1 MKTTTINVNAR
12 EPINVLLVG
21 NNPVDLSI
29 IHNLLNNFRGQRYVT
44 ETAFDISGFFRR
56 LLKFTPNFILIDDNL
71 GNVAVK
77 NLVNKLSTDT
87 KTRDI
92 PITLLKNSNYEDSST
107 SGVMDFMLK
116 DNVSGESIY
125 KSLLNSRRLRKAQVS
140 LYKFY
145 KKGVRGQHWL

>member
-1 MKTTTINVNAR
+1 MKTTTLSARSR

-21 NNPVDLSI
+21 NNPVDLSA
-29 IHNLLNNFRGQRYVT
+29 IHNLLNNFRERRYIT

-56 LLKFTPNFILIDDNL
+56 LLKFTPNFIIIDDNL

-77 NLVNKLSTDT
+77 DLVNKLSTDT

-92 PITLLKNSNYEDSST
+92 PITLLKNSNYRDSSAT
-107 SGVMDFMLK
+107 GLMDFMLK
-116 DNVSGESIY
+116 DNLSGESVY

-140 LYKFY
+140 LYKLY
-145 KKGVRGQHWL
+145 KKGVRRQQWL